1 MSIKTNFFIQ
11 KISSNI
17 NLPIIFTIAI
27 FINTTVMA
35 MRSPAVHVS
44 QDGSLITYVVAND
57 NKNTSDL
64 FISYDE
70 GKSFTSTKHL
80 TDVALYTISNLSNN
94 FKVLYAGG
102 FENSVQID
110 LSNSSQTNVDY
121 LSDKYENFS
130 YSDLHTS
137 YSLDDNT
144 ILLGGHDSDNNNS
157 WLFIGNKDKN
167 SDNNEL
173 IWHDYALDKCSQD
186 GAGTYNINAITGN
199 ANNIFIASENF
210 DENSKGLCTSKD
222 LGKSW
227 NMVDNFPDPHASAVF
242 SIKNSGIIYG
252 AGFSK
257 DEHDNPLSELYISN
271 DNGLTWNKNNFSN
284 VAEQS
289 YINEITGNENG
300 SNIYI
305 ATDSNGLW
313 HTQDN
318 AKTWEEIYF
327 SDHKNYSIKHISC
340 SKDAKLIVVSG
351 YIYDK
356 NQLNNKNITNSA
368 SNNVLWISND
378 FGKNWHMQA
387 I

>member
-11 KISSNI
+11 KFSSNI
-17 NLPIIFTIAI
+17 YLSIVFTIAI
-27 FINTTVMA
+27 FINANAMA
-35 MRSPAVHVS
+35 MRTPAVHVS
-44 QDGSLITYVVAND
+44 QDGSLITYVVSND

-70 GKSFTSTKHL
+70 GKSFSSTKHL

-94 FKVLYAGG
+94 FKILYAGG

-110 LSNSSQTNVDY
+110 FSNSSQTTVDY

-130 YSDLHTS
+130 YADLHTS
-137 YSLDDNT
+137 YNLDDNT

-157 WLFIGNKDKN
+157 WLFVGNKDKN
-167 SDNNEL
+167 SHNNEL

-186 GAGTYNINAITGN
+186 GAGTYNINSIAGN

-242 SIKNSGIIYG
+242 AIKNSGIIYG

-257 DEHDNPLSELYISN
+257 DEHDNPVSELYISN
-271 DNGLTWNKNNFSN
+271 DNGLTWNQSSFSNFS
-284 VAEQS
+284 EQS
-289 YINEITGNENG
+289 YINEIIGNENG

-313 HTQDN
+313 HTQN
-318 AKTWEEIYF
+318 NGKTWEKIYF
-327 SDHKNYSIKHISC
+327 SDHKNYSIKHISS
-340 SKDAKLIVVSG
+340 SKDAKIIVVSG
-351 YIYDK
+351 YVYDK
-356 NQLNNKNITNSA
+356 NQLNNKNTTNSA
-368 SNNVLWISND
+368 NNNILWISND
-378 FGKNWHMQA
+378 FGKNWHMQT